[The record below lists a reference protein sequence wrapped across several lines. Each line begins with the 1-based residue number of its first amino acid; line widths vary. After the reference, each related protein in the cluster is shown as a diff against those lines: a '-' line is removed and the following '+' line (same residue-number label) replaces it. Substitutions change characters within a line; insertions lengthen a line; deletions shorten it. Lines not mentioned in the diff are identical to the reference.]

1 MDTTPAE
8 TPSVEDAFT
17 ESTPAEEPA
26 PEPAAPI
33 EEPVAEPV
41 EAPASSTP
49 APATAESDPVDA
61 VDLFGDSTSEAEEP
75 ASETPATDQSTESPE
90 PPPATENKKDS
101 DENLDYSD
109 LFGPSASASPLH
121 EPGGWESTESR
132 PWSYQDGEQ
141 LAYARIAGIDGGT
154 VTLLSETG
162 RVMKVAVAEFS
173 DDDLAFLRR
182 QVEARQ
188 IELAGR
194 QPVDSR
200 LADQSR

>member
-1 MDTTPAE
+1 M
-8 TPSVEDAFT
+8 
-17 ESTPAEEPA
+17 
-26 PEPAAPI
+26 

-121 EPGGWESTESR
+121 EPGGWESAESR

-154 VTLLSETG
+154 VTLLSEAG
-162 RVMKVAVAEFS
+162 RVMKVGVAEFS
-173 DDDLAFLRR
+173 DHDLAFLRR

-188 IELAGR
+188 VELAGR

-200 LADQSR
+200 LAEQSR